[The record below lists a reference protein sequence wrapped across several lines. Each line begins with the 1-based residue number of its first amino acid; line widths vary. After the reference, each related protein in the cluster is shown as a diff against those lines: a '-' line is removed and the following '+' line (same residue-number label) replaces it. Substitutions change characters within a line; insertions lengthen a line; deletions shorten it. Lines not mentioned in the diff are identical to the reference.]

1 MLQRFERRLG
11 SLVEGAFARAFRAE
25 VQPVEV
31 AAALQR
37 ELDDKAAIVSAGRT
51 LVPNSFAVELGP
63 TDHARLAPYE
73 QALGAELASMVREH
87 ADEQR
92 YSFVGPVVVILEQV
106 DDLDTGMFR
115 VHGSAVS
122 GPTSTGPGPDDE
134 AGRHAPRLYAA
145 PSGTVAPDAAP
156 TFVLSQPTA
165 VLGRSV
171 DCDLRVTDPGV
182 SRRHVEL
189 RRDGGRVTLRDL
201 GSTNGTL
208 VNGSRAIET
217 ELRDGDRIRVGSTTL
232 VFRAGEADPR

>member
-1 MLQRFERRLG
+1 MGVLQRFERRLG

-37 ELDDKAAIVSAGRT
+37 ELDEKAAIVAAGRT

-73 QALGAELASMVREH
+73 EALGAEFASMVREH
-87 ADEQR
+87 ADDQH
-92 YSFVGPVVVILEQV
+92 YTFVGPVGVTLEQA

-115 VHGSAVS
+115 VRSSAV
-122 GPTSTGPGPDDE
+122 PGPVSVDRPR
-134 AGRHAPRLYAA
+134 ATATRAPRLYAA
-145 PSGTVAPDAAP
+145 PGGHVPAGAGPAHVLDKPTV
-156 TFVLSQPTA
+156 VI
-165 VLGRSV
+165 GRAT
-171 DCDLRVTDPGV
+171 DCDVRLSDPGV

-189 RRDGGRVTLRDL
+189 RHDGHRVRLRDL

-208 VNGSRAIET
+208 VNGTRVTET

-232 VFRAGEADPR
+232 VLRTGEADPP